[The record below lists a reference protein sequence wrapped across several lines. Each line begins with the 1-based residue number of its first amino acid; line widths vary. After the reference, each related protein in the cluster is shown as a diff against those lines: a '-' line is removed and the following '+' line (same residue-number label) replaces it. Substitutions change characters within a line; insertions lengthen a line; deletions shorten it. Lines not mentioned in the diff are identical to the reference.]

1 MSTNNP
7 KVAGYIP
14 QHLYDSFVS
23 FCNERKVSVS
33 KGIALVFAGYFG
45 VDYSVS
51 HSVDNDKVN
60 ELLLRLQNLEEKF
73 GSLPNNSTSELLS
86 KIDTISTQLESLTQ
100 RIQAVELS
108 VPSSS
113 LPGDTPLEID
123 DSNIDSESIL
133 ISESLAEIEAKQES
147 HLQLSLL
154 DNPSN
159 QIDSELPSSLP
170 SELVLE
176 NSDITDKDELL
187 KTDLEEKSALLSS
200 IQNELPTEQDTQE
213 PFQIE
218 ASQTET
224 VSADIDIKL
233 LALRLGMKNSQSIT
247 NKKSQLSEEEFFWW
261 TTSKDIDRIGWKP
274 KKVGKQVYYKPIV
287 LNEDSELLSKLLKWI
302 KKNKVS

>member
-1 MSTNNP
+1 MRAKRGQLIELP
-7 KVAGYIP
+7 YEGKVFDVIVIDPDGLGKNQP
-14 QHLYDSFVS
+14 SVGFG
-23 FCNERKVSVS
+23 FNMMERH
-33 KGIALVFAGYFG
+33 GG
-45 VDYSVS
+45 
-51 HSVDNDKVN
+51 
-60 ELLLRLQNLEEKF
+60 
-73 GSLPNNSTSELLS
+73 LPNSTS
-86 KIDTISTQLESLTQ
+86 DNWLEGVPNASDECLK
-100 RIQAVELS
+100 
-108 VPSSS
+108 VPSGNRFRVSRIW
-113 LPGDTPLEID
+113 GED
-123 DSNIDSESIL
+123 NI
-133 ISESLAEIEAKQES
+133 
-147 HLQLSLL
+147 
-154 DNPSN
+154 
-159 QIDSELPSSLP
+159 
-170 SELVLE
+170 VLE